1 LTKILKVLRL
11 KYGYTQEELANT
23 LGYRSKSGYSM
34 LESGRVEL
42 TISKIKALSSFYGID
57 PKNFF
62 EMLLQE
68 TWSWDEH
75 NMKIIYK

>member
-1 LTKILKVLRL
+1 LTKALKVLRL

-34 LESGRVEL
+34 LENGSVEL
-42 TISKIKALSSFYGID
+42 TVSKIKVLSSFYGID
-57 PKNFF
+57 PKIFF

-68 TWSWDEH
+68 S
-75 NMKIIYK
+75 